1 MTIRFGTDG
10 VRGKAYEQLTI
21 EDAFRI
27 GRAAASVFTGDTVV
41 IGTDTRESGPDLVA
55 GLAAGF
61 AAGQMVPHYLG
72 VAPTPAVAHLSNT
85 DGVVGAMV
93 SASHNP
99 WFDNGIKLFAPGG
112 RKLTDAEQDALET
125 AIADAGELGDHP
137 VDVAITTA
145 DLENIEHRVG
155 EYTSLLHGTLAPDAL
170 DGLLVVIDAANGAA
184 SHIAGAV
191 LADLGADVTVLS
203 AEPDGRNI
211 NEGCGS
217 THPETLAAEVVR
229 LGAHVG
235 VGLDGDADR
244 LIAVDHNGEIVD
256 GDFVIA
262 ICAIDLA
269 ERGKLIDNTVVVTV
283 MTNLGFRLAMNE
295 RDITVAETG
304 VGDRYVLESLEA
316 NGWVLG
322 GEQSGHVIFRDLATT
337 GDGLLTAIQLL
348 AVVNRSESS
357 LAELAAAAM
366 TRLPQVLRNVTVA
379 EKVPNVAEILASE
392 IETAEANM
400 GGTGRVLIRA
410 SGTEPVIRVM
420 VEATTAEQA
429 DTVCEHL
436 VQTVRERF
444 Q

>member
-10 VRGKAYEQLTI
+10 VRGKAYEQLTVQ
-21 EDAFRI
+21 DAARI
-27 GRAAASVFTGDTVV
+27 GRAAASVFTGEAVV

-61 AAGQMVPHYLG
+61 AAGHMVPQYLG
-72 VAPTPAVAHLSNT
+72 VAPTPAVAHLANT
-85 DGVVGAMV
+85 DNVVGAMV

-112 RKLTDAEQDALET
+112 RKLTDAEQSALEAAIDELDEVEVDLT
-125 AIADAGELGDHP
+125 IADLA
-137 VDVAITTA
+137 
-145 DLENIEHRVG
+145 NIEHRVG
-155 EYTSLLHGTLAPDAL
+155 EYTSMVNATLDTDAL
-170 DGLLVVIDAANGAA
+170 AGLSVVIDAANGAA

-191 LADLGADVTVLS
+191 LADLGAEVAVV
-203 AEPDGRNI
+203 AVEPDGRNI
-211 NEGCGS
+211 NDGCGS
-217 THPETLAAEVVR
+217 THPEVLAAEVVR
-229 LGAHVG
+229 LGADVG
-235 VGLDGDADR
+235 VALDGDADR
-244 LIAVDHNGEIVD
+244 LVAVDHAGNVVD

-269 ERGKLIDNTVVVTV
+269 ARGQLADNTVVVTV
-283 MTNLGFRLAMNE
+283 MTNLGFRLAMDE
-295 RDITVAETG
+295 RNINVAETG

-337 GDGLLTAIQLL
+337 GDGLLTAVQLL
-348 AVVNRSESS
+348 AVVNRSDES
-357 LAELAAAAM
+357 LADLASAAM
-366 TRLPQVLRNVTVA
+366 VRLPQVLRNVTVA
-379 EKVPNVAEILASE
+379 EKVPNVAEILAPE
-392 IETAEANM
+392 IAAAEAEM
-400 GGTGRVLIRA
+400 DGAGRVLIRA

-420 VEATTAEQA
+420 VEAVTAEQA
-429 DTVCEHL
+429 DAVCEHL